1 MLNKN
6 DDFQR
11 EAHYAANKIEN
22 TRKRGLTIDDNSE
35 TAGGRDV
42 LEVGQSKRAK
52 LNDNIEETLP
62 SHERDGQGRKS
73 PIKKRL
79 VLPCEG
85 VRMDRGLETGSDDK
99 DTSKDGHDIM
109 DSIPIALNKR
119 SSRSQADIEQLCANG
134 VSELFLLNKVIS
146 KPPVMLMNVS
156 YVLAQKI
163 ENQVS
168 NGQAYRHARDT
179 SLLQIDMALRKNE
192 ILGDWV
198 LERLRNMA
206 KLKGD
211 RKPTPEENKVVQ
223 GMRQEIEQLDKEKA
237 TFEAERSRL
246 VRGIE
251 LAREAWEQAALPVE
265 DIFQDVF
272 AQCGLIDELTSV
284 KDQRD
289 SRGALEGQL
298 ENTRAYIRL
307 DEKRARRELREA
319 QRWHEQHRDAFRRGL
334 AAYVAGAVDRPDAS
348 KHLLEEEFSR
358 DHIRTCYE
366 LAGLVK
372 RAEETHEAKMAAAA
386 EAHVSIVGPDD
397 DMSLNMPYDLKEY
410 ATIKIKSLDHD
421 AIEAWKEG
429 IDANAK
435 PNLKPAGY
443 VLHMAE
449 KWNRALDGDDDISS
463 SADESVWNDGI
474 EDCRRPSTVRESI
487 VQPVSRKSEKAE
499 QWLSVSERAVGDRR
513 RRIEIRMQEIR
524 PVEP

>member
-1 MLNKN
+1 
-6 DDFQR
+6 
-11 EAHYAANKIEN
+11 
-22 TRKRGLTIDDNSE
+22 
-35 TAGGRDV
+35 
-42 LEVGQSKRAK
+42 
-52 LNDNIEETLP
+52 
-62 SHERDGQGRKS
+62 
-73 PIKKRL
+73 
-79 VLPCEG
+79 
-85 VRMDRGLETGSDDK
+85 
-99 DTSKDGHDIM
+99 M
-109 DSIPIALNKR
+109 DSFPIALNR
-119 SSRSQADIEQLCANG
+119 TSSGSQADIEQLCANG
-134 VSELFLLNKVIS
+134 ISELFLLNKASS

-179 SLLQIDMALRKNE
+179 SLLQIDRALRKNE

-198 LERLRNMA
+198 LERLRNMT

-246 VRGIE
+246 VRNIE

-272 AQCGLIDELTSV
+272 AQCGLIDELSSV

-289 SRGALEGQL
+289 SRGAFEGQL

-307 DEKRARRELREA
+307 EEKRARRELREA
-319 QRWHEQHRDAFRRGL
+319 QRRHEQHRDAFRRGL

-358 DHIRTCYE
+358 DHVRTCYE

-372 RAEETHEAKMAAAA
+372 RAEETHEAKIAAAA
-386 EAHVSIVGPDD
+386 EANVSIVGPDD

-410 ATIKIKSLDHD
+410 ATVKIKSLDHD
-421 AIEAWKEG
+421 AIEAWKKG
-429 IDANAK
+429 IDADAK

-449 KWNRALDGDDDISS
+449 KWKRALEADDDVSS
-463 SADESVWNDGI
+463 SADDSVWNDGI
-474 EDCRRPSTVRESI
+474 EDCQDPLTVHESI

-513 RRIEIRMQEIR
+513 RQIETRMQEIR
-524 PVEP
+524 PVES